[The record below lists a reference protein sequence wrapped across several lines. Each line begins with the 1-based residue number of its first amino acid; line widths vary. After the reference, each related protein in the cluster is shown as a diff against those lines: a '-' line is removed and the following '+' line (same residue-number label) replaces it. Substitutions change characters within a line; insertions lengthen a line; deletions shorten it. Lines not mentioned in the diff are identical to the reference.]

1 MNRTPCRI
9 LIIGYEIN
17 DLIIAIDLRNAN
29 HEILMFE
36 RTTEFLDVG
45 GGIQVPPN
53 ATKCLQHLDVLE
65 AVKANAI
72 QPQTI
77 ILRSYRDG
85 EVLSRLTLVPDIELK
100 CNSPF
105 LNVHRNDLRN
115 VLLERAKSLGVEI
128 KLGSQVASIDLTA
141 PSIELSSGKVYTADV
156 IFGGDGDS
164 GDQVFSIVLDA
175 EAVRQQEDLKSFV
188 DPPTTNVWFG
198 PDAHVVAYMVRRDG
212 FFHMILSRPE
222 QNTQPI
228 QSRPQQTETDELR
241 EFFKVWDPRA
251 QGAAQAFEDAAVLSA
266 LFTKIHHKSQIPDVL
281 AIYERL
287 RKPRA
292 IALKERSRTMR
303 DINGMPDGPLQ
314 QERDRQLLQ
323 HAPFEGYPN
332 PWADPVA
339 QNWMFGYDAY
349 KEGKDAWN
357 IYVKSEWPSTTGM
370 WKVANQP
377 GFLRDP

>member
-1 MNRTPCRI
+1 MK
-9 LIIGYEIN
+9 
-17 DLIIAIDLRNAN
+17 
-29 HEILMFE
+29 
-36 RTTEFLDVG
+36 VG

-53 ATKCLQHLDVLE
+53 ATKCLQHLGVLE

-72 QPQTI
+72 QPQAI

-100 CNSPF
+100 YNSPF

-156 IFGGDGDS
+156 VFGGDGDRSISRQALLGYSDIPYHS

-198 PDAHVVAYMVRRDG
+198 PDAHVVAYMVRRDS

-228 QSRPQQTETDELR
+228 QSRPQQTEIDELR
-241 EFFKVWDPRA
+241 EFFKVWDPRYKRLLDTA
-251 QGAAQAFEDAAVLSA
+251 QSAVKWTLTETTEPRTWRHCMGRFALIGDSA
-266 LFTKIHHKSQIPDVL
+266 
-281 AIYERL
+281 
-287 RKPRA
+287 
-292 IALKERSRTMR
+292 
-303 DINGMPDGPLQ
+303 
-314 QERDRQLLQ
+314 
-323 HAPFEGYPN
+323 HAMLPY
-332 PWADPVA
+332 
-339 QNWMFGYDAY
+339 
-349 KEGKDAWN
+349 
-357 IYVKSEWPSTTGM
+357 
-370 WKVANQP
+370 
-377 GFLRDP
+377 L